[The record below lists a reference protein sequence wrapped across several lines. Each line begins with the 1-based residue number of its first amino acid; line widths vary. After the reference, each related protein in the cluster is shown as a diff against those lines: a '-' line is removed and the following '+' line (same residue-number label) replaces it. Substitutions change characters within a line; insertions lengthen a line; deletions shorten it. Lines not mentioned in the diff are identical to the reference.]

1 MERLLGPDHP
11 DTLTARGNLAAS
23 YREAGRADQAI
34 AIEERVAADM
44 ERLLGPDH
52 PHTLTAKANL
62 AMAKRGK
69 RVLPTDLRDHA
80 LTRCGSLS

>member
-11 DTLTARGNLAAS
+11 DTLTARDELAAS
-23 YREAGRADQAI
+23 YWAAGRTGEAVAI
-34 AIEERVAADM
+34 LERVAADM

-52 PHTLTAKANL
+52 PDTLTAQANL

-69 RVLPTDLRDHA
+69 KSPTDLRN
-80 LTRCGSLS
+80 